1 MINARLILAI
11 IQKLHTKW
19 CNKLLGDY
27 LCIPLARRPP
37 NLRSDTEGQ
46 LRDWERDPQARY
58 GSW

>member
-27 LCIPLARRPP
+27 LCIPSGATHVE
-37 NLRSDTEGQ
+37 ST
-46 LRDWERDPQARY
+46 
-58 GSW
+58 